1 MPSGKAKEA
10 RAYGGPSR
18 YVQGPGEIRNLPRFA
33 AQYGND
39 VLVLIDGFLIESYRE
54 KIRALFNENGM
65 NAWVVEFPGICSQKA
80 LNDLIA
86 YCKSLPKI
94 PDTFIG
100 IGGGQTC
107 DLNKAAGA
115 TFRKAFINV
124 PSALSTDA
132 PTSTH
137 SVINGEGMNRLMVHY
152 KNADYVVV
160 DTEITVDAPIELF
173 ISGIGDAL
181 ATYVEARASFA
192 NNNVC
197 NAGGGDYRPTLC
209 GMAIAKLS
217 YDVLM
222 EKGRDAVLAARN
234 HLRTAAYEDVAEAT
248 VLLSGLGFECTGAAI
263 AHALQAGFY
272 VLPKEILH
280 GTGVGYGTLVQ
291 LLMEND
297 GEMFREAFSFC
308 DDVGL
313 PVCTADLGLT
323 DENRNEY
330 IEKLVDAVYGKR
342 WNLLNMPFHVS
353 REALIDAI
361 KYLDCYAARNKKRQ
375 SPAVVTESNNNA

>member
-1 MPSGKAKEA
+1 MPGGKAKES
-10 RAYGGPSR
+10 RAFGGPSR

-33 AQYGND
+33 AQYGED
-39 VLVLIDGFLIESYRE
+39 VLVLIDRELFEAFRE
-54 KIRALFNENGM
+54 KIRVLFAENGM
-65 NAWVVEFPGICSQKA
+65 KVWIVKFHGICSRKA
-80 LNDLIA
+80 LDDLIA
-86 YCKSLPKI
+86 FCGTLPKI

-137 SVINGEGMNRLMVHY
+137 SVMNGEGMNRLMVHY

-160 DTEITVDAPIELF
+160 DTEITVNAPLELF
-173 ISGIGDAL
+173 ISGIGDTL

-197 NAGGGDYRPTLC
+197 NAGGGTYRPTLC
-209 GMAIAKLS
+209 GMAIARLS

-263 AHALQAGFY
+263 AHAIQAGFY

-280 GTGVGYGTLVQ
+280 GMGVGYGTLVQ
-291 LLMEND
+291 LVMEND
-297 GEMFREAFSFC
+297 GEMFREVFSFC

-313 PVCTADLGLT
+313 PVCTSDLGLT
-323 DENRNEY
+323 EENRDEY
-330 IEKLVDAVYGKR
+330 IGKVVDAVYGKR

-353 REALIDAI
+353 RAALIDAI
-361 KYLDCYAARNKKRQ
+361 KYLDCYAAQNRKK
-375 SPAVVTESNNNA
+375 AKEV